1 MTLAHKLP
9 KGFSFAR
16 AHESQRRLSGR
27 LIAED
32 RLPRKITYLAGVDVA
47 YSGNR
52 AVGAV
57 TVFDYN
63 TLRLVESQ
71 TATREIMFPY
81 TPTLLS
87 YREIPPSMS
96 CIKKLRLKPDVFL
109 VDGHGLAHPF
119 RCGFASHL
127 GLAIRKP
134 TIGVAKSNLI
144 GEPLKVGNGHLIIH
158 DDTII
163 GAQTTTKPFSK
174 PVYVS
179 IGHMVSLKRA
189 ITIVKHCTYNSCIPE
204 PIRIAHRIATEEAKK
219 CPK

>member
-1 MTLAHKLP
+1 MTLAHELP
-9 KGFSFAR
+9 KDFSVAR
-16 AHESQRRLSGR
+16 AHESQKRLSGR

-32 RLPRKITYLAGVDVA
+32 RLPRKITYLAGIDVA
-47 YSGNR
+47 YSGNQ

-63 TLRLVESQ
+63 TLHLVESQ
-71 TATREIMFPY
+71 TATRKILFPY
-81 TPTLLS
+81 IPTLLS

-109 VDGHGLAHPF
+109 VNGHGLAHPF

-144 GEPLKVGNGHLIIH
+144 GEPQKVGNGHLII
-158 DDTII
+158 DNDTII
-163 GAQTTTKPFSK
+163 GAQITTKPFSK

-189 ITIVKHCTYNSCIPE
+189 ITIVKHCTHNSRIPE

-219 CPK
+219 CSN